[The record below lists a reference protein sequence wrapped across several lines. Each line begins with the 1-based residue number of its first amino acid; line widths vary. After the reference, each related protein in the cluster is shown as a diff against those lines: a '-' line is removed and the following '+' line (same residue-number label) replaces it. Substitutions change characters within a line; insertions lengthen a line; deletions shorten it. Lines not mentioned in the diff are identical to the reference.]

1 MLSLAEYIMKEPLP
15 LAVVHEAILDFCR
28 DRTDLC
34 VFGAHALNEHT
45 KAPRMTQ
52 DVDIMA
58 EEPAQA
64 AKELAGFLAERFQNQ
79 IAARVRAV
87 KRGNATLGYRIYQQR
102 SEERGGNRHL
112 ADVRVLDI
120 PAEHV
125 IVRGGLQYT
134 DALLTMAMKATAAA
148 ARSNQTKRLQDSADL
163 ARLMVAM
170 PDVTADDLEPVWRE
184 LRAPSEARE
193 IFEDLH
199 RRGLRPETDEDSF
212 Y

>member
-1 MLSLAEYIMKEPLP
+1 MKEPLP

-28 DRTDLC
+28 NRTDVCL
-34 VFGAHALNEHT
+34 FGAQALNEHT

-58 EEPAQA
+58 EEPART
-64 AKELAGFLAERFQNQ
+64 AKELASFLAERFQNQ
-79 IAARVRAV
+79 MAARVRAV
-87 KRGNATLGYRIYQQR
+87 RRGDTTLGYRIYQRR

-120 PAEHV
+120 PREHV
-125 IVRGGLQYT
+125 IVAGGLQYT

-148 ARSNQTKRLQDSADL
+148 ARSNQVKRLQDSADL

-170 PDVTADDLEPVWRE
+170 PNVTADDLEPVWKQ
-184 LRAPSEARE
+184 LNAPAEART
-193 IFEDLH
+193 IFEDMLQK
-199 RRGLRPETDEDSF
+199 GLRQETDEDSF

>member
-1 MLSLAEYIMKEPLP
+1 MLSLAEYIMNEPLP

-28 DRTDLC
+28 NRTDLC

-58 EEPAQA
+58 EDPAHA
-64 AKELAGFLAERFQNQ
+64 AKELAGFLAQRFQNQ
-79 IAARVRAV
+79 VAARVRAV
-87 KRGNATLGYRIYQQR
+87 KRGTTTLGYRIYQQR

-112 ADVRVLDI
+112 ADIRVLDI
-120 PAEHV
+120 PREHV
-125 IVRGGLQYT
+125 IASGGLQYT

-148 ARSNQTKRLQDSADL
+148 TRSNQTKRLQDSADL
-163 ARLMVAM
+163 ARLIVAI
-170 PDVTADDLEPVWRE
+170 PNVTADDLEPVWKQ
-184 LRAPSEARE
+184 LNAPADARA
-193 IFEDLH
+193 IFEDMIQK
-199 RRGLRPETDEDSF
+199 GLRQETDEDSF